1 MWVADGVRQRT
12 SLLLRVL
19 LLPHSQAVVRVLL
32 EAGAN
37 RNRTDK
43 FGISALAEAV
53 KGGHESII
61 DLLLSH
67 KAE

>member
-1 MWVADGVRQRT
+1 MHC
-12 SLLLRVL
+12 LLSVL
-19 LLPHSQAVVRVLL
+19 YQSVTCLSTHSQAVVRVLL